1 MNTQDPE
8 TGYAYW
14 ISPDGSSTII
24 YSVGLLQAIDAS
36 VNEAFRSIPRGGV
49 ETGGLLFGK
58 RNEEGLRVEAYRP
71 IQCQHAFGPSF
82 VLSEQ
87 DLAGL
92 RDQISS
98 AASDSELSGLRPIGW
113 FVGHTRSPFLMTDRE
128 VGWFNEFF
136 PEPGSVALLVKPER
150 FQPTRFGFLFRDS
163 ACHMERDATQRAVIL
178 PSQGQG
184 TEPNKPPVASIPASL
199 SQTNRAQPSAPDA
212 ALPPETHITSR
223 TVAAPVESAILDVPS
238 LVNVPE
244 TRPVMVP
251 GAVPEVASIGRT
263 GAGFQHGAT
272 VPRRYEVEVKR
283 SFSGLNLQST
293 AVLILAAILG
303 CVAGYWAY
311 LQLPSPVIPV
321 TIREQS
327 GRLVVEWPSAQT
339 TGPGYAALQVND
351 GQMIPLTEQQKLAGE
366 AVIAPPSGDVK
377 IDLIAKHWL
386 RDSRGIVRYLRT
398 AKTPLSA
405 IPPR

>member
-8 TGYAYW
+8 TGYAHW
-14 ISPDGSSTII
+14 ISPDGSSKIT
-24 YSVGLLQAIDAS
+24 YSLALLHVIDAS

-58 RNEEGLRVEAYRP
+58 RNGEELRVEAYRP

-92 RDQISS
+92 RQQISS
-98 AASDSELSGLRPIGW
+98 ASSDSELSGLRPIGW
-113 FVGHTRSPFLMTDRE
+113 FIGHTRSPFLMSDRE
-128 VGWFNEFF
+128 AGWFDEFF
-136 PEPGSVALLVKPER
+136 PEPGSLTLLVKPER
-150 FQPTRFGFLFRDS
+150 FQPTRFGFLLRDS
-163 ACHMERDATQRAVIL
+163 NGYMEKDATQRGVVL
-178 PSQGQG
+178 PSQGQA
-184 TEPNKPPVASIPASL
+184 TESDSVPIASIPVSIA
-199 SQTNRAQPSAPDA
+199 QTKRVTSSAPP
-212 ALPPETHITSR
+212 LETPTTARVI
-223 TVAAPVESAILDVPS
+223 ADPVDSAIPDVSSP
-238 LVNVPE
+238 VTVPE
-244 TRPVMVP
+244 TRSVLMP
-251 GAVPEVASIGRT
+251 GAGPEFTAIGRT
-263 GAGFQHGAT
+263 RADFPAGAAG
-272 VPRRYEVEVKR
+272 PKRYEVEVER
-283 SFSGLNLQST
+283 SFSGLNLQSA

-339 TGPGYAALQVND
+339 AGTGYAALQVND

-405 IPPR
+405 IPPH